1 MYAVG
6 DCQWF
11 CLSDFRV
18 HLSFIFFVTR
28 ACPVLFHLL
37 SSITLKL
44 NDSCLASQQSSLFC
58 FPPPHKLL
66 FFAAAASILQG
77 ILSCSVSPGIL
88 SSLSGRL
95 VLLLTFLTGV
105 FIGCICEWSPS
116 PLKKRWDSTLHR
128 LWLLVVAG
136 VRLLWNLPVSAP
148 CSASVCAYWE
158 CVGSC
163 SQTGTGAR

>member
-1 MYAVG
+1 MLLVTASG
-6 DCQWF
+6 FACQILECIWASF
-11 CLSDFRV
+11 SLSQERV
-18 HLSFIFFVTR
+18 QYCFIFSQVSHWNWMIL
-28 ACPVLFHLL
+28 ALL
-37 SSITLKL
+37 VSNLVCSV
-44 NDSCLASQQSSLFC
+44 SL
-58 FPPPHKLL
+58 LL
-66 FFAAAASILQG
+66 TNFFFFAAAASVLQG